1 MEKEEMR
8 RLLVLMV
15 GVCVCVGGGGAALE
29 EMIISTSH
37 QCASALHKPPRA
49 VSKCCWQIKAIKE
62 RWVGWSPVYYP
73 SHRTFTPSPAHQCE
87 IMVFAFICPRSI
99 FQTSDKRGNWTG
111 NRPKCCKSTKHNYQ
125 KALKLPNRIHILKWS
140 NGCPPAIMRV
150 LLSSATSFFWSWRSA
165 PLQSKWSMV
174 STMDTP
180 PPAPVR
186 PSLCVNALPLS
197 ENGSLW
203 KVHYGWEDLYTITC
217 KSKKGW
223 DQKGHQVHSGPKSSS

>member
-1 MEKEEMR
+1 MEINHCYPDSSDSGLRSTNQRKHLRSPCAAFCKMSWGCWWKR
-8 RLLVLMV
+8 RRW
-15 GVCVCVGGGGAALE
+15 GDSWCWWWVCACVWVGGGAALE

-73 SHRTFTPSPAHQCE
+73 SHRAFTPSPAHQCE

-150 LLSSATSFFWSWRSA
+150 
-165 PLQSKWSMV
+165 
-174 STMDTP
+174 P
-180 PPAPVR
+180 PPLSFDHGAVPPYSQSGQWWV
-186 PSLCVNALPLS
+186 PWTPLPPPR
-197 ENGSLW
+197 EA
-203 KVHYGWEDLYTITC
+203 VTVC
-217 KSKKGW
+217 
-223 DQKGHQVHSGPKSSS
+223 